1 MKYIII
7 LGDGM
12 SDHPIEERDN
22 KTPLMMADIPAI
34 DDLCAKGRT
43 GKLVTV
49 PPDMPPG
56 SEVAN
61 LAVLGYDVHDVYQGR
76 GVLEGASMGVTIGE
90 NDLAMRCNLICIE
103 EGMIK
108 NHSAGHISTEEAR
121 QLIETLDRE
130 LGNHNVK
137 FHAGISFRHL
147 LVLKNGINNLKAT
160 PPHDIIGIPKQSLL
174 LEHTNGDGK
183 ETVELLNNL
192 IVKSQEVLANHP
204 VNRARKAAGKDP
216 ANSISLWSAGYKP
229 AMKTFRENYNLTG
242 AVVSAVDI
250 IKGIGIYAGMDVVEV
265 NGATGLADTNYEAK
279 AEAAVNALK
288 DHDFVYAHVE
298 ATDEA
303 GHEGNIDLKIKALE
317 YLDKRLVK
325 TIVEKTALMEE
336 NVSIAVIPDHA
347 TPCKLRTHTH
357 DPVPFVIY
365 NPDLP
370 ADDVTEYNEETT
382 EKGYYG
388 TLKGDEFIKT
398 LLGSRGEEK
407 HKK

>member
-1 MKYIII
+1 
-7 LGDGM
+7 M

-22 KTPLMMADIPAI
+22 KTPLMMADIRSI
-34 DDLCAKGRT
+34 DALCAKGRT

-61 LAVLGYDVHDVYQGR
+61 LAVLGYDVHNVYQGR
-76 GVLEGASMGVTIGE
+76 GVLEGASMGVEIGE
-90 NDLAMRCNLICIE
+90 DELAMRCNLVCIE
-103 EGMIK
+103 EGKIK

-130 LGNHNVK
+130 LGNGDIQ

-160 PPHDIIGIPKQSLL
+160 PPHDIMGTPWQSLL
-174 LEHTNGDGK
+174 LEPTDGK
-183 ETVELLNNL
+183 GKYTVELLNDL
-192 IVKSQEVLANHP
+192 IVKSQEILKNHP
-204 VNRARKAAGKDP
+204 VNRARAAAGKDP

-229 AMKTFRENYNLTG
+229 AMKTLQESYNLTG

-250 IKGIGIYAGMDVVEV
+250 IKGLGIYAGMDIVEV
-265 NGATGLADTNYEAK
+265 NGATGLADTNYEGK
-279 AEAAVNALK
+279 AEAAVKALK
-288 DHDFVYAHVE
+288 EHDFVYAHVE

-303 GHEGNIDLKIKALE
+303 GHEGDIDLKIKALE

-325 TIVEKTALMEE
+325 TIVEQTAQWDEK
-336 NVSIAVIPDHA
+336 VSIAVIPDHA

-357 DPVPFVIY
+357 DAVPFIIY

-388 TLKGDEFIKT
+388 TLHGDEFIKT
-398 LLGSRGEEK
+398 LFGFRGE
-407 HKK
+407 